1 MSRRQIS
8 IVMLQRTIK
17 ARTGAL
23 VSAAYKNVQ
32 KPALFTGIAREY
44 TPKAEDGT
52 PLPSESQQVQQ
63 VASSLL
69 NSVAADMTSYWDIT
83 ATRDA
88 GNVLA
93 RADVKVRGQVILENV
108 PTSTLLFLEKQ
119 LIDVR
124 TFVTA
129 CPTLDSAKE
138 WVTDEV
144 TGISKTPRP
153 VETTRSEKVEETA
166 VVVQPTERH
175 PAQVRDRVKDL
186 IVGTWATTHF
196 SGAFTLA
203 QQHTLVGRINE
214 LIDAVKIAR
223 EEANTIMV
231 DDVRVGDA
239 LFGFLLDR

>member
-1 MSRRQIS
+1 MGKRLIS

-17 ARTGAL
+17 ARTGAI

-32 KPALFTGIAREY
+32 KPTLFAGLAREY

-52 PLPSESQQVQQ
+52 PLPAEAQQVQL
-63 VASSLL
+63 VATSLL
-69 NSVAADMTSYWDIT
+69 QAIATDMTSYWDIT
-83 ATRDA
+83 ATRDV
-88 GNVLA
+88 GNQIA
-93 RADVKVRGQVILENV
+93 RADIKVRGQVLLEDV

-138 WVTDEV
+138 WTTDEV
-144 TGISKTPRP
+144 TGISRTRP
-153 VETTRSEKVEETA
+153 TETTRSEKLEETVI
-166 VVVQPTERH
+166 VVPATEKH
-175 PAQVRDRVKDL
+175 AAQTRDRTRDQ

-196 SGAFTLA
+196 SGAFTTA

-214 LIDAVKIAR
+214 LIDAVKLAR
-223 EEANTIMV
+223 EEANVIVV
-231 DDVRVGDA
+231 DDVFVGDA

>member
-1 MSRRQIS
+1 MGKRLIS

-23 VSAAYKNVQ
+23 VSTAYKNVQ
-32 KPALFTGIAREY
+32 KPALFTGLAREY

-52 PLPSESQQVQQ
+52 PLPSETQQVQLG
-63 VASSLL
+63 AMSLL
-69 NSVAADMTSYWDIT
+69 TSVATDMTSYWDIT
-83 ATRDA
+83 ATRDM
-88 GNVLA
+88 GNQLA
-93 RADVKVRGQVILENV
+93 RADVKVRGQVILEDV

-138 WVTDEV
+138 WMTDEI
-144 TGISKTPRP
+144 TGISRTRP
-153 VETTRSEKVEETA
+153 IETTRSEKVEETSI
-166 VVVQPTERH
+166 VVQATDKF
-175 PAQVRDRVKDL
+175 PAQTRDRVRDQ

-196 SGAFTLA
+196 SGAFTTA

-214 LIDAVKIAR
+214 LIDAVKLAR
-223 EEANTIMV
+223 EEANVIIV
-231 DDVRVGDA
+231 EDVRVGDA